1 MSIRQSITKA
11 ALNTAIN
18 YISGDPEKNLP
29 KLLSFVEGL
38 GWNKEQLKV
47 FRQIVGDPE
56 SIWHKYLIDL
66 WHDVDNDVLKTTF
79 RNFGLNASLFGF
91 QEQEKNREKYG
102 CNIPWAILMDPTSA
116 CNLHCTGCWPRNT
129 AIS

>member
-29 KLLSFVEGL
+29 KLLSFIEGL

-66 WHDVDNDVLKTTF
+66 
-79 RNFGLNASLFGF
+79 
-91 QEQEKNREKYG
+91 
-102 CNIPWAILMDPTSA
+102 
-116 CNLHCTGCWPRNT
+116 
-129 AIS
+129 